1 MEGKSI
7 EKLVPVRVTESG
19 KAPIAL
25 VRTELLCSVNVFV
38 QNNNFFETTPPPP
51 LPLSQSL
58 DDRSPLPPPL
68 SRVKF
73 KVKVLALRYE

>member
-51 LPLSQSL
+51 PYPYL
-58 DDRSPLPPPL
+58 RVWMTVPPYPHP
-68 SRVKF
+68 
-73 KVKVLALRYE
+73 

>member
-7 EKLVPVRVTESG
+7 EKLVPVRVTEG
-19 KAPIAL
+19 GRAPIAL
-25 VRTELLCSVNVFV
+25 VRTELFCSANVFV
-38 QNNNFFETTPPPP
+38 QNNNFFETTPPP

>member
-25 VRTELLCSVNVFV
+25 VRTELLCTGNVLLCLSKSID
-38 QNNNFFETTPPPP
+38 NNF
-51 LPLSQSL
+51 
-58 DDRSPLPPPL
+58 
-68 SRVKF
+68 
-73 KVKVLALRYE
+73 

>member
-25 VRTELLCSVNVFV
+25 VRTKLLCFVHVFV
-38 QNNNFFETTPPPP
+38 QNNNF
-51 LPLSQSL
+51 L
-58 DDRSPLPPPL
+58 
-68 SRVKF
+68 VH
-73 KVKVLALRYE
+73 